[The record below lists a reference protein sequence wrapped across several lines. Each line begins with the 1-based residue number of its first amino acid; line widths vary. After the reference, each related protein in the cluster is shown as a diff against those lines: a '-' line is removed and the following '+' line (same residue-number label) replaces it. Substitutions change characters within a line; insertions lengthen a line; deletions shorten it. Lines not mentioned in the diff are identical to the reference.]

1 METEA
6 STTFE
11 LRIDSMKAPR
21 DAITKL
27 DESLLG
33 APSLHGIFDE
43 QLVTT
48 RIKQNLN
55 SIAAA
60 HSSDLV
66 APVDEVLRPVRCS
79 TSWIADGRIRLGRTQ
94 RRGLLDG
101 EFAGERAEEWR

>member
-48 RIKQNLN
+48 RISNK
-55 SIAAA
+55 I
-60 HSSDLV
+60 
-66 APVDEVLRPVRCS
+66 S
-79 TSWIADGRIRLGRTQ
+79 TQSRQHTATI
-94 RRGLLDG
+94 
-101 EFAGERAEEWR
+101 